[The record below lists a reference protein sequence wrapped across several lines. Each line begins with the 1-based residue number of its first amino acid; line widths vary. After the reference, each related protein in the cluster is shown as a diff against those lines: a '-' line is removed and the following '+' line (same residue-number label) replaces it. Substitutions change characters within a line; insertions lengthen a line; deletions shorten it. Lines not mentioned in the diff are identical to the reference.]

1 MTAAKT
7 VTVAVIMAVPSTNAV
22 AVIMAVP
29 STNAVAVIMANAC
42 LMENYT

>member
-1 MTAAKT
+1 
-7 VTVAVIMAVPSTNAV
+7 VAVIMAVPSTNAV

-29 STNAVAVIMANAC
+29 STNAVAVIMTNAC